1 MVVWDFRLNDV
12 EDVLEFYGW
21 DGMGYPLT
29 FLEDGWRLTLFSSY
43 IEMLRNCEWLR
54 PIGEAMK

>member
-12 EDVLEFYGW
+12 EDGLEFYGW

-29 FLEDGWRLTLFSSY
+29 FWRTDGVLLFSLLTL
-43 IEMLRNCEWLR
+43 RCCEILS
-54 PIGEAMK
+54 GYGLVGKQ